1 MRVRCPFCGKEF
13 DEPSAM
19 PGSIVTCPFCLK
31 QARLL
36 GQPPVKPGLE
46 QKPVEIEEG
55 YVPSKPA
62 YPAMKGGFS
71 TGAVGVIL
79 IIGVVIFFVGAIL
92 CNSAV
97 ITSQPERPEY
107 PNYSDYENYSDYQN
121 ATKDYEEAIKD
132 YEKETR
138 ETKENARLTYKI
150 GTIVADI
157 GALIA
162 CVGIFAGALLC
173 TKIEL
178 ALRIALLSVGTAIIV
193 VTLVLMLLGA
203 PFGMV
208 VGTGM

>member
-1 MRVRCPFCGKEF
+1 MMVRCPFCGREF

-19 PGSIVTCPFCLK
+19 PGSVVTCPYCQK

-46 QKPVEIEEG
+46 QKPIGVEER
-55 YVPSKPA
+55 YAPPKPVYSPSYPPSK
-62 YPAMKGGFS
+62 KEFS
-71 TGAVGVIL
+71 TGAIGVIL

-97 ITSQPERPEY
+97 ITKSY
-107 PNYSDYENYSDYQN
+107 SSSDYASYDEYQS
-121 ATKDYEEAIKD
+121 ATKEA
-132 YEKETR
+132 R
-138 ETKENARLTYKI
+138 ENARLTYKI

>member
-13 DEPSAM
+13 DDPSAM
-19 PGSIVTCPFCLK
+19 QGSIVTCPFCQK
-31 QARLL
+31 QARLP
-36 GQPPVKPGLE
+36 GQPPVKIDLE
-46 QKPVEIEEG
+46 QKPVSVEQK
-55 YVPSKPA
+55 YVPPKPVYSPS
-62 YPAMKGGFS
+62 YPPRKKEFS
-71 TGAVGVIL
+71 TGVIGVIL

-97 ITSQPERPEY
+97 ITKSY
-107 PNYSDYENYSDYQN
+107 SSSDYDSYGEYQN
-121 ATKDYEEAIKD
+121 ATKEA
-132 YEKETR
+132 
-138 ETKENARLTYKI
+138 KENARLTYKI